1 MGIFNGKPSKRGM
14 AQPFELKALVGD
26 GKLGSMTQVPQEYS
40 KQAILDTGKLQRYKS
55 AHEQAKRSHRKPFQ
69 ELAYTFFD

>member
-1 MGIFNGKPSKRGM
+1 VS
-14 AQPFELKALVGD
+14 
-26 GKLGSMTQVPQEYS
+26 QEYS